1 MLVVVDDDVVDVEI
15 VGEVVVDLVG
25 VVDFV
30 VFVVDVDLLEG
41 VFFLVHLMLTG

>member
-1 MLVVVDDDVVDVEI
+1 MLVVVDDDVVDVGI
-15 VGEVVVDLVG
+15 VAVIVVDLVD

-30 VFVVDVDLLEG
+30 VFVVDVDLLES